1 MFLVEIILIKKL
13 IMDYLNGYSGL
24 AIADYFI
31 EKAIKDRKTITNM
44 AVLKMIYFAQGFCYS
59 DLKRQLIRDD
69 FYAWKFGPVEI
80 STYEEFKQY
89 GAGCIT
95 KSSGKTKEEL
105 NELYNHSEIIT
116 FLDKVYGLI
125 DIHPYTLS
133 NITHEAGSPW
143 DLTPIYQVIKKEL
156 IKNYFVQKLW
166 KK

>member
-1 MFLVEIILIKKL
+1 MN
-13 IMDYLNGYSGL
+13 LNGYRGL
-24 AIADYFI
+24 VIADYFI
-31 EKAIKDRKTITNM
+31 EKAIEDGKTITNM

-59 DLKRQLIRDD
+59 NLGKQLIKDD

-80 STYEEFKQY
+80 HTYEEFKQY

-95 KSSGKTKEEL
+95 RSSGKTKEEL
-105 NELYNHSEIIT
+105 RDIKTHLEIVA
-116 FLDKVYGLI
+116 LLNKVYGLI
-125 DIHPYTLS
+125 NIHPYTLS

-156 IKNYFVQKLW
+156 IRDYFVRKLW